1 MASETLKRD
10 IHLPQNKTFLWKLYE
25 LKSEDKKGL
34 KELINQASA
43 HQLILLIKVLHV
55 LLNGHVPIKK
65 IHFERI
71 KWAKKWPLLT
81 RSFES
86 KAEYRKLKQSPA
98 IVQRKVLLKITVYHE
113 LLFHLFNLP

>member
-25 LKSEDKKGL
+25 LNSEDKKGL
-34 KELINQASA
+34 KQLINQASA
-43 HQLILLIKVLHV
+43 HQLVLLIKLLHV
-55 LLNGHVPIKK
+55 LLNGHVSIKK

-71 KWAKKWPLLT
+71 KWAKKWPFL
-81 RSFES
+81 RREFES
-86 KAEYRKLKQSPA
+86 KEEYRKLKHSPA
-98 IVQRKVLLKITVYHE
+98 IVQRKVLLQINLYHE